1 MHESTLILI
10 SEFSATGLVCDV
22 CESAVRTQRKDI
34 LNCKEQ
40 KTVVSKSTL
49 WTWEP
54 SVLNCVPIQARNY
67 LLINNKPTQREVRLA
82 VSRDSLAWCELK
94 TVQEES

>member
-10 SEFSATGLVCDV
+10 SDFSATGLVCV
-22 CESAVRTQRKDI
+22 CESAVRQRIDT

-40 KTVVSKSTL
+40 KTVVSKATL

-54 SVLNCVPIQARNY
+54 TVLNCVPIQARNY
-67 LLINNKPTQREVRLA
+67 LLINNKPTQREARLA
-82 VSRDSLAWCELK
+82 VSLSSLAWCELK
-94 TVQEES
+94 TAQEES